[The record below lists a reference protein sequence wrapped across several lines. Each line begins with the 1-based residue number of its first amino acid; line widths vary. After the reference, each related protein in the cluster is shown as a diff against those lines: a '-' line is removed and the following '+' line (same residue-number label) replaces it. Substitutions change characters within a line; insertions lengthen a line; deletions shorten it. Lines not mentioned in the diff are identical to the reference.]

1 RRPFPRPEAGSA
13 SAAPI
18 PRSVAVRIH
27 DRPEPKA
34 DALRLVLTERAHIGG
49 PTRSVANGPDDVGA
63 HGIRQTGRELHGD
76 VGDRHWR
83 RRGGRRLTV
92 IGRPVVAVTWRLFPP
107 DERLRRRMT
116 AAQPRLRARRI
127 ADRCVGR
134 DERFLIVLR
143 FHLTGLQENSEAKAS
158 TESGL
163 QRRSVH
169 AGLDAWHYGWT
180 RVGHV

>member
-1 RRPFPRPEAGSA
+1 G
-13 SAAPI
+13 
-18 PRSVAVRIH
+18 SVAVRIH

-34 DALRLVLTERAHIGG
+34 DALRLVLTERAHVGG

-63 HGIRQTGRELHGD
+63 HGIRQTWRESHGD
-76 VGDRHWR
+76 VGDRHR
-83 RRGGRRLTV
+83 RRRRGRRLTV
-92 IGRPVVAVTWRLFPP
+92 TVGRPVVAVT
-107 DERLRRRMT
+107 
-116 AAQPRLRARRI
+116 
-127 ADRCVGR
+127 GR
-134 DERFLIVLR
+134 
-143 FHLTGLQENSEAKAS
+143 AKAS